1 MGEYFDALAVLKE
14 TIGVFE
20 IYQVSTFRMYRKPK
34 GGGVQELTVEVW
46 DAGPQ
51 EPSRYHVIATTED
64 GREAS
69 GNAGSTIQEAIAFVH
84 WGDLDKQT
92 N

>member
-1 MGEYFDALAVLKE
+1 MLKE

-20 IYQVSTFRMYRKPK
+20 MYQACTFKMYRKTK

-51 EPSRYHVIATTED
+51 ELSRYHVIATAKD
-64 GREAS
+64 GRAAS

-84 WGDLDKQT
+84 WGDIFVL
-92 N
+92 